1 MRIVVLDDEPFFRHL
16 LVRALDGEAEIE
28 VVGDYDTAAELVDEL
43 GETRPDAAVLD
54 LVLAPGQALDGPGGG
69 FQAGLDIRDRLPDC
83 GIVLLSNHVGA
94 SVLAQLPEGDGGGWA
109 YLLKRRTDDI
119 HALVHA
125 LETTVAGETMIDP
138 AIVDELEAPT
148 EITSRLSPQDAR
160 VLMLLISG
168 ASNRAIADQ
177 LGVTPKSVEHS
188 ISGILRAL
196 EIDAGDGAI
205 NARVTAAVAGVR
217 LLGQVR

>member
-16 LVRALDGEAEIE
+16 LVRALDGESGIE
-28 VVGDYDTAAELVDEL
+28 VVGDYDTAADLLAGLDD
-43 GETRPDAAVLD
+43 TQPDAAVLD

-69 FQAGLDIRDRLPDC
+69 LRAGLEIRDRLPDC

-109 YLLKRRTDDI
+109 YLLKRRTDDVNE
-119 HALVHA
+119 LVHA
-125 LETTVAGETMIDP
+125 LEATAAGETMIDP
-138 AIVDELEAPT
+138 AIVEEIEAPAT
-148 EITSRLSPQDAR
+148 ITSRISPQDTR
-160 VLMLLISG
+160 VLMLLVSG

-188 ISGILRAL
+188 ITGILRAL

-205 NARVTAAVAGVR
+205 NARVTAAVAGIR
-217 LLGQVR
+217 LLSRVG